1 VIKPVLAVF
10 ALALVVTGTPS
21 AHAEELA
28 KEQIEA
34 IVRAYILENPQVLV
48 ESLETFRI
56 TQEKATLRTQ
66 EVRLGEFNA
75 SVASDTSPSIGNADG
90 DITIVE
96 FFDYNCGY
104 CRKALTEIT
113 RLVAEDDQVRII
125 FKEMPILGPPSL
137 EAAKWAL
144 AARVQGADKYFSYH
158 TALMN
163 HSGSKDDATLE
174 RLAAD
179 SGLNVD
185 QLKADRADASIMGDI
200 SDVLQVTSD
209 IGVRGTPAF
218 IINGELFRG
227 YIPYAQMKEVIRT
240 IRAQ

>member
-1 VIKPVLAVF
+1 MTKPVLAVF
-10 ALALVVTGTPS
+10 ALAALAGAPS
-21 AHAEELA
+21 AHAEELS

-34 IVRAYILENPQVLV
+34 IVKAYILENPQVLV

-56 TQEKATLRTQ
+56 TQEKASLHAQ
-66 EVRLGEFNA
+66 EASLGEFNA
-75 SVASDTSPSIGNADG
+75 SVASDTSPSIGNPDG

-104 CRKALTEIT
+104 CKKALTEIT

-125 FKEMPILGPPSL
+125 FKEMPILGAPSL

-144 AARVQGADKYFSYH
+144 AARPQGADKYFTYH

-174 RLAAD
+174 KLAAD
-179 SGLNVD
+179 SGLNVT
-185 QLKADRADASIMGDI
+185 QLRADITGASVMSEIGE
-200 SDVLQVTSD
+200 VLQVTGD
-209 IGVRGTPAF
+209 MGVRGTPAF

-227 YIPYAQMKEVIRT
+227 YMPYAKMKEVIQT
-240 IRAQ
+240 IRTQ